1 MAGVILQVS
10 EEIMDTFLQTHHFN
24 TTFFTPETLALV
36 TLFWVLLLGY
46 IYWMFAVPGA
56 RQWFEEEQE
65 QERRRG
71 EEEEVEG
78 ADMDWRGMEEFSWGV
93 VLVGICVCVLDVI

>member
-36 TLFWVLLLGY
+36 TLFWFLVAWLY
-46 IYWMFAVPGA
+46 ILDVCGSGGTTMGRGGGA
-56 RQWFEEEQE
+56 
-65 QERRRG
+65 G
-71 EEEEVEG
+71 EEAG
-78 ADMDWRGMEEFSWGV
+78 
-93 VLVGICVCVLDVI
+93 